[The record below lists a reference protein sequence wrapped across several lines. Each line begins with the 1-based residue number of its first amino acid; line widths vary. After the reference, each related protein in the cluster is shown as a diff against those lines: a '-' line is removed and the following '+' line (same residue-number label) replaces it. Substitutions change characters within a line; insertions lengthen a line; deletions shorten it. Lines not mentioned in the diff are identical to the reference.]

1 MLCTLVSDFSIHAG
15 IFLYIL
21 IVQGHFEELQKLL
34 EMVNASRKDPNL
46 VPLNS
51 RERQTFIMSATLS
64 LVHKP
69 PQHVKKQKTKSSEV
83 LS

>member
-1 MLCTLVSDFSIHAG
+1 MLCTHVSACSVHAG
-15 IFLYIL
+15 MFLYIL

-51 RERQTFIMSATLS
+51 RDRQTFIMSATLS
-64 LVHKP
+64 LVNRRLNP
-69 PQHVKKQKTKSSEV
+69 ARRSWGS
-83 LS
+83 